1 MKNKAN
7 GAPIAANAAVP
18 ANPNNVSDPLVNSNK
33 DPSLLLRLCGVY
45 IMIVYKKRHTYYE
58 RICNLDTAANKHN
71 TISPYIDT
79 YQ

>member
-33 DPSLLLRLCGVY
+33 DPSLLLRIMWCVY
-45 IMIVYKKRHTYYE
+45 YDILYRIE
-58 RICNLDTAANKHN
+58 RDI
-71 TISPYIDT
+71 
-79 YQ
+79 

>member
-33 DPSLLLRLCGVY
+33 DPLLLLRIMWCVY
-45 IMIVYKKRHTYYE
+45 HETYVYMICYKKRHIV
-58 RICNLDTAANKHN
+58 RG
-71 TISPYIDT
+71 
-79 YQ
+79 